1 METLL
6 SEAEARVLGALAEKQ
21 VTTPDYYP
29 LTMNALVHACNQI
42 SNRDPVV
49 QYDERQV
56 AEAVDSLRLKNLV
69 YIFYGAESRVPKY
82 KHMMREVL
90 GLSPPEL
97 AALCVLML
105 RGAQTVGE
113 VRGRTGRLYEF
124 ADLREAEAT
133 LEGLA
138 QRDDPLVVKLPRQA
152 GRKEAR
158 YAHLLS
164 GPPAF
169 EDEAEAQPAG
179 AAQHSSGGTARP
191 SSTARAGDPERVTRL
206 EAEVASMRGEI
217 DEMRRQF
224 EEFRKQFE

>member
-1 METLL
+1 MDTILN
-6 SEAEARVLGALAEKQ
+6 EAEVRVVGSLIEKQ

-29 LTMNALVHACNQI
+29 LTLNALVHACNQI

-49 QYDERQV
+49 QYDERVV
-56 AEAVDSLRLKNLV
+56 ADAVESLRARNLV
-69 YIFYGAESRVPKY
+69 YIFYGADSRVPKY
-82 KHMMREVL
+82 KHMAREVFA
-90 GLSPPEL
+90 LSPPEL

-105 RGAQTVGE
+105 RGPQTVGE

-124 ADLREAEAT
+124 ADLREAEET

-138 QRDDPLVVKLPRQA
+138 RRDEPLVTKLPRQA

-164 GPPAF
+164 GQPVV
-169 EDEAEAQPAG
+169 EDEAEGPA
-179 AAQHSSGGTARP
+179 AAAPRAP
-191 SSTARAGDPERVTRL
+191 SSRSGDGERVARL
-206 EAEVASMRGEI
+206 EAEVEALRGELA
-217 DEMRRQF
+217 EMRVQF

>member
-1 METLL
+1 V
-6 SEAEARVLGALAEKQ
+6 RVLGSLAEKQ

-56 AEAVDSLRLKNLV
+56 AEAVDSLRLKNVV

-82 KHMMREVL
+82 KHMLREVL

-105 RGAQTVGE
+105 RGPQTVGE

-138 QRDDPLVVKLPRQA
+138 QRDEPLVVKLPRQA

-164 GPPAF
+164 GQPVLDE
-169 EDEAEAQPAG
+169 EDEAPHAS
-179 AAQHSSGGTARP
+179 AAPR
-191 SSTARAGDPERVTRL
+191 ARAGESERVARL
-206 EAEVASMRGEI
+206 EAEVERLSGELA
-217 DEMRRQF
+217 EMRRRF

>member
-6 SEAEARVLGALAEKQ
+6 SEAEVRVLGSLAEKQ

-29 LTMNALVHACNQI
+29 LTLNALVNACNQI

-49 QYDERQV
+49 RYDERQV
-56 AEAVDSLRLKNLV
+56 SEAVDTLRLKNLV

-113 VRGRTGRLYEF
+113 VRGRTGRMYEF

-138 QRDDPLVVKLPRQA
+138 QRDEPLVTKLPRQA

-164 GPPAF
+164 GLPVG
-169 EDEAEAQPAG
+169 EEEAEG
-179 AAQHSSGGTARP
+179 LAAAAAPRT
-191 SSTARAGDPERVTRL
+191 RAGESERVARL
-206 EAEVASMRGEI
+206 EAEVERLSGELA
-217 DEMRRQF
+217 EMRRQF

>member
-1 METLL
+1 M
-6 SEAEARVLGALAEKQ
+6 RVAGSLAEKQ

-56 AEAVDSLRLKNLV
+56 TEAVDTLRLKNLV

-82 KHMMREVL
+82 KHMLREVL

-105 RGAQTVGE
+105 RGPQTVGE
-113 VRGRTGRLYEF
+113 VRGRAGRLYEF

-138 QRDDPLVVKLPRQA
+138 QRDEPLVVKLPRQA

-164 GPPAF
+164 GQPAV
-169 EDEAEAQPAG
+169 EEEAEAQPSASAPRG
-179 AAQHSSGGTARP
+179 
-191 SSTARAGDPERVTRL
+191 RAGESERVTRL
-206 EAEVASMRGEI
+206 ESEVERLSEELA
-217 DEMRRQF
+217 EMRRQF

>member
-1 METLL
+1 VERLL
-6 SEAEARVLGALAEKQ
+6 SEAEVRVLGSLAEKQ

-56 AEAVDSLRLKNLV
+56 AEAVDSLRLKNVV

-82 KHMMREVL
+82 KHMLREVL

-105 RGAQTVGE
+105 RGPQTVGE

-138 QRDDPLVVKLPRQA
+138 QRDEPLVVKLPRQA

-164 GPPAF
+164 GQPVLDE
-169 EDEAEAQPAG
+169 EDEAPHAS
-179 AAQHSSGGTARP
+179 AAPR
-191 SSTARAGDPERVTRL
+191 ARAGESERVARL
-206 EAEVASMRGEI
+206 EAEVERLSGELA
-217 DEMRRQF
+217 EMRRRF

>member
-1 METLL
+1 LETLL
-6 SEAEARVLGALAEKQ
+6 SEAEVRVLGSLAEKQ

-56 AEAVDSLRLKNLV
+56 AEAVDTLRLKNLV

-82 KHMMREVL
+82 KHMMREVFE
-90 GLSPPEL
+90 LSPPEL

-105 RGAQTVGE
+105 RGPQTVGE
-113 VRGRTGRLYEF
+113 VRGRSGRLHEF

-138 QRDDPLVVKLPRQA
+138 QREDPLVVKLPRQA

-158 YAHLLS
+158 YAHLLA
-164 GPPAF
+164 GRPAV
-169 EDEAEAQPAG
+169 EEEAEGQQPS
-179 AAQHSSGGTARP
+179 AAPRARTGE
-191 SSTARAGDPERVTRL
+191 SERVARL
-206 EAEVASMRGEI
+206 EAEVERLGGELA
-217 DEMRRQF
+217 EMRRRF